1 MTESRQRDTILA
13 ALEIFL
19 DEGFPR
25 SLTTFTLF
33 LYASENEGL
42 TVSELAHVS
51 GVQVSMAARVVKT
64 LAGQAEDFPI
74 AADQAVFELRSAKD
88 DKRLKFVCLTPR
100 GQALRDRFDRLI
112 AAAVPI
118 QPQTAQTRV
127 LELHSPA

>member
-1 MTESRQRDTILA
+1 MSDARQRDTILA
-13 ALEIFL
+13 ALEIFM

-51 GVQVSMAARVVKT
+51 SVQVSMAARVVKT

-74 AADQAVFELRSAKD
+74 GDAGAIFELRSAKD
-88 DKRLKFVCLTPR
+88 DKRLKFVFLTPR
-100 GQALRDRFDRLI
+100 GQALRDRLDGLI

-118 QPQTAQTRV
+118 AASRPPEA
-127 LELHSPA
+127 A